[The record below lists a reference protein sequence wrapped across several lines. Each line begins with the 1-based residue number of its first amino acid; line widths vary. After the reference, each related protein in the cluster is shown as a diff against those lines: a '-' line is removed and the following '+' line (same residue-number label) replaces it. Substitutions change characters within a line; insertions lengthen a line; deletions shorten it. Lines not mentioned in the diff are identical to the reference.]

1 MSKGEQRLASLDDGL
16 EDREQRLKGGE
27 LLLVDQDKGV
37 LKLSHHLL
45 SIGDEIGRQV
55 AAIELHPFDDVE
67 FGFGGLGLLDR
78 DHRLSDH
85 LADRLVAIGRDRA
98 DLGDLVGGVHLLGAV
113 LDVLDDGGR
122 RDIDASL
129 EVHRIHPGGDEL
141 EALLDH
147 RGGQH
152 RRGGRAVTGI
162 VTGL

>member
-1 MSKGEQRLASLDDGL
+1 MDE
-16 EDREQRLKGGE
+16 
-27 LLLVDQDKGV
+27 DKGV
-37 LKLSHHLL
+37 LKLGHHLL
-45 SIGDEIGRQV
+45 GVGDEIGREV
-55 AAIELHPFDDVE
+55 TAVELHPLDDVE

-78 DHRLSDH
+78 DHPLVADLFHRLGDH

-113 LDVLDDGGR
+113 LDVFDDGGR

>member
-1 MSKGEQRLASLDDGL
+1 MDE
-16 EDREQRLKGGE
+16 
-27 LLLVDQDKGV
+27 DKGV
-37 LKLSHHLL
+37 LELGHHLL
-45 SIGDEIGRQV
+45 GVGDEIGREV
-55 AAIELHPFDDVE
+55 AAVELHPLDDVE
-67 FGFGGLGLLDR
+67 FGLGGLGLLDR
-78 DHRLSDH
+78 DHPFVAHLFHRLGDH

-113 LDVLDDGGR
+113 LDVFDDGRR